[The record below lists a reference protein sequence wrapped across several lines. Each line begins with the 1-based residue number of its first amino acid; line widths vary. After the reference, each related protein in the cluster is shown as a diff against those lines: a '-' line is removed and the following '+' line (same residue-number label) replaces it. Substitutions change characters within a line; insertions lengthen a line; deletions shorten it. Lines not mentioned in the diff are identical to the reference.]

1 MNEEKQ
7 FTPYEQAIALKEL
20 GFDEDCFGC
29 YEMIE
34 IRDYKKGLKINKAFV
49 LNTINGCVK
58 YDGIG
63 QTPSP
68 KYHQVFRFF
77 KAKYNLDCI
86 VITNY
91 ERFSIRII
99 KIFESK
105 TYPKKNQPFS
115 IIYDDNFESKF
126 TCIEEVDLELIK
138 KLIQIV
144 KNEQIKKK

>member
-1 MNEEKQ
+1 METQ
-7 FTPYEQAIALKEL
+7 FIPYEQALALKEL
-20 GFDEDCFGC
+20 GFDEPCFGC

-86 VITNY
+86 VTTNY
-91 ERFSIRII
+91 ERFKIKII

-105 TYPKKNQPFS
+105 TYPKKNQSFPT
-115 IIYDDNFESKF
+115 IYDDNFENKF

-144 KNEQIKKK
+144 KNEGFEKNKN